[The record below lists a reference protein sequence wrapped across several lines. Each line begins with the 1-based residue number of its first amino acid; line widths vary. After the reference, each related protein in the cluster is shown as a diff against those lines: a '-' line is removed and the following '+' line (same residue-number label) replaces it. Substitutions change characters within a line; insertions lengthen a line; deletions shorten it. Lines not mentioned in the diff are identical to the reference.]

1 MFLETYSTKFD
12 KIMITFADQIRRL
25 EIKVKVNLKLLI
37 NKQKCS
43 DILLNQEQEDML
55 EHVLENVKKKKFDT
69 RLDASKNVTHKAG
82 DFLGNKIADA
92 VTMSNDD
99 RIQKQEPAEEII
111 IPLEK
116 REEILGKLR
125 NML

>member
-1 MFLETYSTKFD
+1 MLNAETSNLVFLETYSTKFD

-55 EHVLENVKKKKFDT
+55 EHVLENVKKKK
-69 RLDASKNVTHKAG
+69 
-82 DFLGNKIADA
+82 I
-92 VTMSNDD
+92 
-99 RIQKQEPAEEII
+99 
-111 IPLEK
+111 
-116 REEILGKLR
+116 
-125 NML
+125 